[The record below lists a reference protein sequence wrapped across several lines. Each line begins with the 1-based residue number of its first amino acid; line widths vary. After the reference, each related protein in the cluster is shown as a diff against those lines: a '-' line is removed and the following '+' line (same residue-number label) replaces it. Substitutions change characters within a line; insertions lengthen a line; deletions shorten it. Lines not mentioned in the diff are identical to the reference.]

1 MCPTVDV
8 QDEYA
13 GQLNAD
19 FDFVDTCRK
28 VSLSASFRNMF
39 DNFLG
44 PVLMHLLLL
53 GVHLQLHGLL
63 LECLLQDL
71 QNSSFTSKRSRAWGL
86 HIQRS
91 G

>member
-1 MCPTVDV
+1 
-8 QDEYA
+8 
-13 GQLNAD
+13 
-19 FDFVDTCRK
+19 
-28 VSLSASFRNMF
+28 MF

-71 QNSSFTSKRSRAWGL
+71 KFFIYFQEIKAGVL
-86 HIQRS
+86 LMQGS